1 MRTRIPMTCMVLMFA
16 FLFSTMLTPSS
27 SHAGSEDSM
36 LSLPAAGPPVDY
48 YYRNYTEIRAIL
60 LETVANYPD
69 IAIMYDIGDSWEKT
83 AGVADRDILAIKIS
97 DNVDVDED
105 EPEFLLL
112 ALHHAREWPTSET
125 VLQVIQ
131 NLTEGYGSDDRI
143 SWLIDNREIWIVP
156 VVNPDGL
163 DFALTEDDMWRK
175 NRRDNLDGTFG
186 VDLNR
191 NYDGSQNGDPLGAWG
206 GAGTSDLNYSDV
218 YCGEYA
224 FSEPETQSIRD
235 LARAHDFQIAFDFH
249 TYDDSVMWP
258 WGYTA
263 NLTSDDAYFVDIGQ
277 QLAALNGYEA
287 AQSVDLYPTT
297 GDSLDWLYG
306 SLDIFAFLFEMGAT
320 SFHPDYEEDVLE
332 IVYENI
338 APTLLGIELSG
349 DRLQLPFEIS
359 HVPLADS
366 PYSASGH
373 DVSADITAY
382 RGVETASL
390 KVVYRSDGGPWV
402 ESAMSRDSSNDTYV
416 ATIPSQ
422 PSGTVVEYYIFA
434 EDLGGVELMSPRYA
448 PYDVHSFTVLEG
460 SDEPPV
466 ADAGADVLISL
477 GSEVMFDSSDSSDDV
492 AITGYTWTFM
502 YNGSEVSLEE
512 ASPSFTFWTEGT
524 YVVTLN
530 VTDAQGGY
538 DTDTMTVTV
547 QGTVIPEFPTLLLPV
562 AALLAMFVVIRARRP

>member
-1 MRTRIPMTCMVLMFA
+1 MRTRIPMTCMVLLIA
-16 FLFSTMLTPSS
+16 FLFSTLLTSS
-27 SHAGSEDSM
+27 WSCAEPDGPG

-60 LETVANYPD
+60 LEVVANYPE
-69 IAIMYDIGDSWEKT
+69 IATLYDIGDSWEKT
-83 AGVADRDILAIKIS
+83 VGVANRDILAIKIS
-97 DNVDVDED
+97 DNVAVDED

-125 VLQVIQ
+125 AVQVIQ

-163 DFALTEDDMWRK
+163 DYALTEDDGWRK

-206 GAGTSDLNYSDV
+206 GAGTSPYTYSDV
-218 YCGEYA
+218 YCGEA
-224 FSEPETQSIRD
+224 PFSEPETQAIRD

-258 WGYTA
+258 WGYTT
-263 NLTSDDAYFVDIGQ
+263 NLTADDTYLVDIGQ
-277 QLAALNGYEA
+277 QLAALNGYDA
-287 AQSVDLYPTT
+287 AQSVALYPTT

-306 SLDIFAFLFEMGAT
+306 SLNIFAFLFEMGAT
-320 SFHPDYEEDVLE
+320 SFHPDFEEDVLE

-338 APTLLGIELSG
+338 APTFLGIELSG
-349 DRLQLPFEIS
+349 DRYQLPFEIS
-359 HVPLADS
+359 HVPLTDS
-366 PYSASGH
+366 PYSASGY
-373 DVSADITAY
+373 DVSADITAR
-382 RGVETASL
+382 RGVETDSL
-390 KVVYRSDGGPWV
+390 KVVYRSDGGPWG
-402 ESAMSRDSSNDTYV
+402 ESAMSKDSSNDTYV

-422 PSGTVVEYYIFA
+422 SSGTSLEYYLFA
-434 EDLGGVELMSPRYA
+434 EDLGGVELTSPRYA
-448 PYDVHSFTVLEG
+448 PYDIHSFTVLEG

-466 ADAGADVLISL
+466 ADAGDDALVSI
-477 GSEVMFDSSDSSDDV
+477 GSEVTFDSSDSSDDV
-492 AITGYTWTFM
+492 AITSFTWTFM
-502 YNGSEVSLEE
+502 YNGSEVSLDE

-524 YVVTLN
+524 YIVTLN
-530 VTDAQGGY
+530 VTDAQGDY

>member
-1 MRTRIPMTCMVLMFA
+1 MN
-16 FLFSTMLTPSS
+16 
-27 SHAGSEDSM
+27 
-36 LSLPAAGPPVDY
+36 Y
-48 YYRNYTEIRAIL
+48 YYRNYTEIRTIL
-60 LETVANYPD
+60 LQTVADYPD
-69 IAIMYDIGDSWEKT
+69 IAVLYDIGDSWEKT

-97 DNVDVDED
+97 DNVEVDED

-125 VLQVIQ
+125 AVKVIQ

-163 DFALTEDDMWRK
+163 DYALTEDDMWRK
-175 NRRDNLDGTFG
+175 NRRDNLDGNFG

-191 NYDGSQNGDPLGAWG
+191 NYNGSENGDPLGAWG
-206 GAGTSDLNYSDV
+206 GAGTSTYTSSDI
-218 YCGEYA
+218 YCGESA
-224 FSEPETQSIRD
+224 FSEPETQAVRD

-258 WGYTA
+258 WGYTT
-263 NLTSDDAYFVDIGQ
+263 NLTVDDEYFVDIGQ
-277 QLAALNGYEA
+277 QLAALNGYDA
-287 AQSVDLYPTT
+287 AQSVALYPTT

-306 SLDIFAFLFEMGAT
+306 SLNIFPFLFEMGAT

-359 HVPLADS
+359 HTPIADS
-366 PYSASGH
+366 AYSPSGY
-373 DVSADITAY
+373 DVSADITAH
-382 RGVETASL
+382 RGVETTSL
-390 KVVYRSDGGPWV
+390 KVVYRSDGGSWV
-402 ESAMSRDSSNDTYV
+402 ESAMSEDSSNDTYV

-422 PSGTVVEYYIFA
+422 SPGTLVEYYIFA
-434 EDLGGVELMSPRYA
+434 EDLGGIELTSPRYA
-448 PYDVHSFTVLEG
+448 PYAVHSFTVLEG

-466 ADAGADVLISL
+466 ADAGGDVLVSL
-477 GSEVMFDSSDSSDDV
+477 GSEVTFDSSGSSDDV
-492 AITGYTWTFM
+492 AITSYTWTFM
-502 YNGSEVSLEE
+502 YNGSEVSLDG

-530 VTDAQGGY
+530 VTDAQGNY

-547 QGTVIPEFPTLLLPV
+547 QGTVIPEVPSLLLPV
-562 AALLAMFVVIRARRP
+562 VALLAMFVVIRARRP